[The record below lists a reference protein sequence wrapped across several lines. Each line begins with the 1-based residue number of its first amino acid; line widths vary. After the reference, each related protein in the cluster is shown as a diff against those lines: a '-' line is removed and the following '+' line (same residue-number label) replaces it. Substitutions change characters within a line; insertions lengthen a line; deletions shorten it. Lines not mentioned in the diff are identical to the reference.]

1 VPSTSLTDYQ
11 VLSDSNFTL
20 NGIPTQD
27 ESTEKVLKLAI
38 VIPVVGQEFEDVSF
52 RVRSRIDAPAGA
64 VSIDDPHAAPAS
76 LVRPP

>member
-52 RVRSRIDAPAGA
+52 RVSRIDAPAGA